1 MQHKTEDSKM
11 KKVAWKKGLF
21 RIYLILGAIGLIF
34 AIFSIMPTIEAKR
47 YRGEQEIVAKPYMK
61 LCRDVAVQSQTQT
74 VIAPILEQQLEKQAD
89 QYWNLH
95 DKADK
100 AEKTSRVL
108 LSLASLLIVGTWIIH
123 WFIEGLFK
131 FALLPIYRW
140 VQKGFRA
147 E

>member
-1 MQHKTEDSKM
+1 M

-34 AIFSIMPTIEAKR
+34 SIFSIMPTIEAKR
-47 YRGEQEIVAKPYMK
+47 YRGEQEAIAKPYLK
-61 LCRDVAVQSQTQT
+61 LCRDVAVQSQPQT
-74 VIAPILEQQLEKQAD
+74 FIDPILEQQLEKQAD
-89 QYWNLH
+89 QYWNLNYR
-95 DKADK
+95 ADK
-100 AEKTSRVL
+100 AEKKSRVL
-108 LSLASLLIVGTWIIH
+108 LSLASLLIVSTWIIH